1 MMYGE
6 AHSAMPARTDGMSA
20 LTEQRPSGAGR
31 PESASPSDIARR
43 AAPKAPAS
51 RRDPKLVVCLS
62 GGGYRAMLYHL
73 GALRRL
79 NEFGLLGVVDRF
91 SSVSGGSIT
100 AAVLARDW
108 EALRFDE
115 DGIAQGFE
123 SVERAVFDLACKTID
138 WQSGVVGAVPGT
150 TGARQL
156 ARRYRRLLFGEAT
169 LQDLPSERPRF
180 VFNTTNMATGNLFR
194 WSCAYGADHSV
205 GRIDRPTLG
214 LAEVVAASSAFPPF
228 LSPLRIRPPGT
239 IVDHTT
245 GLPVNDPPSRLWLT
259 DGGVYD
265 NLGMQTAQSFHTV
278 LASDGGAPLTYA
290 SRVGHNWG
298 SQTLRTVG
306 LVYAQVSRLR
316 RHQFVEELMRGE
328 RLGALWTIAT
338 RMTDYTAPDTLPCPF
353 SATRMLAD
361 LPTRLAKMP
370 VETRR
375 RLINWGYASADAA
388 IRSYVEPSLPAP
400 SGMPHP
406 GGVG

>member
-1 MMYGE
+1 
-6 AHSAMPARTDGMSA
+6 
-20 LTEQRPSGAGR
+20 
-31 PESASPSDIARR
+31 
-43 AAPKAPAS
+43 
-51 RRDPKLVVCLS
+51 
-62 GGGYRAMLYHL
+62 MLYHL

-79 NEFGLLGVVDRF
+79 NEFGLLSVVDRF

-108 EALRFDE
+108 GTLGFDE
-115 DGIAQGFE
+115 DGVAQGFE
-123 SVERAVFDLACKTID
+123 SVERALFDLAGKTID
-138 WQSGVVGAVPGT
+138 WQSSGAGAIPGT

-194 WSCAYGADHSV
+194 WSHPYAADHAV
-205 GRIDRPTLG
+205 GRIDRPALG

-228 LSPLRIRPPGT
+228 LSPLRIAPPGT
-239 IVDHTT
+239 ILSHTT

-278 LASDGGAPLTYA
+278 LASDGGGPLNYA
-290 SRVGHNWG
+290 NRVGHNWA

-316 RHQFVEELMRGE
+316 RRQFVEELLRGE

-338 RMTDYTAPDTLPCPF
+338 SMTDYTAPGTLPCPHA
-353 SATRMLAD
+353 ATRSLAD
-361 LPTRLAKMP
+361 LPTRLARMP
-370 VETRR
+370 VEIRG

-400 SGMPHP
+400 SGMPYP